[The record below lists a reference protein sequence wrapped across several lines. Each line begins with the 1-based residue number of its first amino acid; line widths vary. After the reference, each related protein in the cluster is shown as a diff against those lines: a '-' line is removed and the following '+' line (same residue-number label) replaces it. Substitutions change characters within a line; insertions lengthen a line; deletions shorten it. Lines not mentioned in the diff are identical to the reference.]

1 MKIAL
6 CQFNPI
12 IGAISLNAERLIDFA
27 LLAHEQGADLIV
39 APELAICGYPPK
51 DLLFHREFWKQ
62 SAEALDFI
70 AQKTPIPFILGAPI
84 SREDRIGQPFWN
96 TAVLCEKG
104 VWRVVST
111 KELLPNYDVFDE
123 RRYFEPP
130 NEPNK
135 CIELNGQRIG
145 ILICEEVWN
154 DPFFFQHRRY
164 QSDPLQER
172 VDDGATLLL
181 NINASPFSLGK
192 PEIREQLLQHEAK
205 QHQIPVIS
213 CCQVGAI
220 DQVIFD
226 GGSLAI
232 DRQGIT
238 KGRLAPFKEG
248 LLFATINEAG
258 KLQSEIF
265 TPLETERLEW
275 MRQALVCGIS
285 DYFRKCKATGAI
297 IGLSGGIDSAVMA
310 VLAVQALGADNVLGV
325 RMPSAFSSEHSLED
339 AEKLAINLGIQL
351 KTIPIE
357 EQVALFRSA
366 LGEISD
372 ITDQN
377 LQSRVR
383 GLILMGLSN
392 ETGKLVL
399 ATGNKSELSTGYC
412 TLYGDMCGALAPLG
426 DVYKTDI
433 WPLSRHL
440 NKNGEIIPSRS
451 IEKVPSAELKPD
463 QSDQDS
469 LPPYDQLDAI
479 LTAYMEDPISVDK
492 IRKKTGLSTV
502 LINNVIKMVHKAEY
516 KRAQSP
522 QILMLC
528 DRVFGQGRRFPIA
541 HQFNPY
547 QN

>member
-12 IGAISLNAERLIDFA
+12 IGAMSLNAERLVDFA
-27 LLAHEQGADLIV
+27 VDARAQGADLIV

-51 DLLFHREFWKQ
+51 DLLFHPEFWQ
-62 SAEALDFI
+62 QTQQALDFI

-84 SREDRIGQPFWN
+84 GRENRIGQPFWN
-96 TAVLCEKG
+96 SGVLCEKS
-104 VWRVVST
+104 VWRVVSR
-111 KELLPNYDVFDE
+111 KQLLPNYDVFDE

-130 NEPNK
+130 TEPNQ
-135 CIELNGQRIG
+135 CIQLGEQRIG
-145 ILICEEVWN
+145 IVICEEVWN
-154 DPFFFQHRRY
+154 DPFFFEHHRY
-164 QSDPLQER
+164 QADPVKER
-172 VDDGATLLL
+172 ADDGATLLL
-181 NINASPFSLGK
+181 NINASPFSIGK

-205 QHQIPVIS
+205 RHKIPVLS

-220 DQVIFD
+220 DQIIFD
-226 GGSLAI
+226 GGSLVI
-232 DRQGIT
+232 DGNGET
-238 KGRLAPFKEG
+238 LGRLEPFKEG
-248 LLFATINEAG
+248 LLFATIDESGELRHCARNDDAQ
-258 KLQSEIF
+258 LDRF
-265 TPLETERLEW
+265 EW

-297 IGLSGGIDSAVMA
+297 VGLSGGIDSAVMA
-310 VLAVQALGADNVLGV
+310 VLAVQALGAENVLGV
-325 RMPSAFSSEHSLED
+325 RMPSAFSSDHSLED
-339 AEKLAINLGIQL
+339 AEELAKNLGIQL

-357 EQVALFRSA
+357 EQVALFRNA
-366 LGEISD
+366 LGHVSD

-383 GLILMGLSN
+383 GLILMALSN

-399 ATGNKSELSTGYC
+399 ATGNKSELSVGYC

-426 DVYKTDI
+426 DIYKTDI
-433 WPLSRHL
+433 WPLARHL
-440 NKNGEIIPSRS
+440 NKNGELIPKRS
-451 IEKVPSAELKPD
+451 IEKIPSAELKLG

-479 LTAYMEDPISVDK
+479 LCAYMEDPISVDK
-492 IRKKTGLSTV
+492 IRKKTGLSQV
-502 LINNVIKMVHKAEY
+502 LINNVIQMVHRAEY

-522 QILMLC
+522 QILMLS

-541 HQFNPY
+541 HQFIPG
-547 QN
+547 